1 MVPLSK
7 FQRATNL
14 MFMTYADTPYVCYHV
29 SNMNRDRK
37 TNISRE
43 RKRER
48 ERQRHR
54 GRKRVNGPADSV
66 KIEAPI
72 WCNIRT
78 MDMPYVFLP
87 CIKHELRQ
95 RKRERTREGKGER
108 DREVERE

>member
-1 MVPLSK
+1 
-7 FQRATNL
+7 

-48 ERQRHR
+48 ERERERQRYR

-72 WCNIRT
+72 
-78 MDMPYVFLP
+78 
-87 CIKHELRQ
+87 
-95 RKRERTREGKGER
+95 
-108 DREVERE
+108 